1 MSESLAERFEAQR
14 SHLKAVAYRMLGSD
28 AQADDAVQESWLR
41 LSRSESSGVQDLR
54 GWLTTVVARVCL
66 DMLRSRKARQEDQS
80 PGAEV
85 EVVADVNPEAE
96 RILADSV
103 GLALLVVLE
112 TLSPAERVAL
122 VLHDMFDLPFEEIGP
137 IVGRSEEA
145 TRQLASRARRR
156 VRGAA
161 SVSDADLQQQRRVV
175 DAFLA
180 ATRAGDFDA
189 LVAVLDPEVVLHADA
204 TAVAAAAANRGAGAP
219 QILAEMRGART
230 IAEAFRGRARGAQPA
245 LIDGLFGAAWAPGG
259 HPKAAFVFKVAGGRV
274 LEIRM
279 VTEPEDLARLEVVLL
294 DS

>member
-1 MSESLAERFEAQR
+1 
-14 SHLKAVAYRMLGSD
+14 
-28 AQADDAVQESWLR
+28 
-41 LSRSESSGVQDLR
+41 
-54 GWLTTVVARVCL
+54 RVCL
-66 DMLRSRKARQEDQS
+66 DMLRSRKARQEDRS

-85 EVVADVNPEAE
+85 EVVADADPEAQ

-112 TLSPAERVAL
+112 THSPAERVAL

-161 SVSDADLQQQRRVV
+161 SVSDADIQQQRRVV

-204 TAVAAAAANRGAGAP
+204 TAVAAAAANRRAGAP

-259 HPKAAFVFKVAGGRV
+259 QPKAAFVFKVAGGRV
-274 LEIRM
+274 SEIRM
-279 VTEPEDLARLEVVLL
+279 VTEPEDLARLDVVLL